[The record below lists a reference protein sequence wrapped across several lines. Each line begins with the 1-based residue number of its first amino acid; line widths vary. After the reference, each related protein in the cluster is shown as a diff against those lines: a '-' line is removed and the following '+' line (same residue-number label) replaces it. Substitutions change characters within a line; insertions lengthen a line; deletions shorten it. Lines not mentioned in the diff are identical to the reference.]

1 MHSEVGQFYLGEKLD
16 MHRRLPENVR
26 KLLFCKGN
34 YEREVG
40 GMGWKHLCF
49 IKLHTEIIERGSIP
63 VQFWFTWKAI
73 EVQKLSGK

>member
-40 GMGWKHLCF
+40 GMGWKHFCF
-49 IKLHTEIIERGSIP
+49 IKLLTEIIERGINSCS
-63 VQFWFTWKAI
+63 VLVHM
-73 EVQKLSGK
+73 EGN